1 MIVHPSISVLFVVDE
16 DRSTLRPFLSYL
28 ESIHHIELTVE
39 PQLPHDLGP
48 YHVIVTKDTS
58 SFVDKSAHLE
68 QFVHTGGG
76 WLGLVHLSE
85 RPLPEIFGAQ
95 PTPLGPTNELRI
107 LFTNRS
113 NPLAIR
119 LPEAIYV
126 NGRYQALDKTVDGV
140 ETILYADWRYTHS
153 PVLVHCS
160 VGKGRI
166 ACTTLQ
172 AFEHGVVQQ
181 IFYRL
186 LRQLAGQPITAQV
199 LGVGLLGYA
208 QSVGEAHGLGIESTP
223 GLALRAACDL
233 DEERI
238 RQARQDFPAIKTYE
252 SADELAYDPD
262 VDLVVVATPPNTH
275 ASLSIQMMAAGKHV
289 VCEKPLALD
298 RNETAAMSETAEKQ
312 SVHLSC
318 HQNRRWDVDYLAIKR
333 ALAEG
338 LIGDLFYMETFVGG
352 FEHPCGYWHSHEA
365 ISGGAA
371 YDWGGHYLDW
381 VVSLIPE
388 PVRAVIGT
396 RQKRVWHDVT
406 NADQERIQIRFAG
419 GQEAEFLHSDVAA
432 VRKPKWYLLGTEG
445 AIVGLWRDVTQYEA
459 DPILYFHEHDIP
471 ATEMVPDLTLYRRHH
486 SGRIVSQRLAEP
498 ARQHYQF
505 HRNLADH
512 LLTGEPIIAPLDD
525 SVKVVAI
532 LEAAAKSAAKGG
544 TVEVLDG

>member
-1 MIVHPSISVLFVVDE
+1 MIVHPSIRVLFVVGE
-16 DRSTLRPFLSYL
+16 DRSTLQPFLSYL
-28 ESIHHIELTVE
+28 ESIHHIELTIE

-48 YHVIVTKDTS
+48 YQVIVTKDTS
-58 SFVDKSAHLE
+58 AFVDKSALLE
-68 QFVHTGGG
+68 QFVHAGGG
-76 WLGLVHLSE
+76 WLGLVHLTD

-107 LFTNRS
+107 LFTNSS

-153 PVLVHCS
+153 PVLLYCS

-172 AFEHGVVQQ
+172 AYEHRVVQQ

-186 LRQLAGQPITAQV
+186 LCQLAGQPIGAQA

-223 GLALRAACDL
+223 GLALRAASDL

-238 RQARQDFPAIKTYE
+238 RQARQDFPAIKTYD
-252 SADELAYDPD
+252 SADKLAYDPD
-262 VDLVVVATPPNTH
+262 VDLVIVATPPNTH
-275 ASLSIQMMAAGKHV
+275 ANLSIQMMVAGKHV

-298 RNETAAMSETAEKQ
+298 RKETAAMAEMAEKQ
-312 SVHLSC
+312 NVHLSC

-338 LIGDLFYMETFVGG
+338 MIGDLFYMETFVGG

-365 ISGGAA
+365 ISGGTA

-396 RQKRVWHDVT
+396 RQKRIWHDVT

-419 GQEAEFLHSDVAA
+419 GQEAEFLHSDMAA

-445 AIVGLWRDVTQYEA
+445 AIVGLWRDVTRYEA

-486 SGRIVSQRLAEP
+486 SGRIVPQRLAEP

-532 LEAAAKSAAKGG
+532 LEAAARSAAKGG